1 MSATNLRALLAR
13 YPELAAVLAAAII
26 GLSVQRPLAWL
37 AARQGINVLLAV
49 LVFATAVTIEPAAL
63 RRAAAAWRPLL
74 AALAIG
80 VTVLPAL
87 AWAAGRIVPAGPL
100 RDGVLTVGLAP
111 CEIASVATTA
121 MASGEAAIAAGLL
134 IGSTVAAVAVAGP
147 ILALEAGHAGFS
159 PSGVIGNLALVVALP
174 LAVGIALRASAGPAA
189 DVRAE
194 RAPTRISLR
203 AWLPATT
210 RALATPRA
218 QRIAS
223 HVALAAVAALVALI
237 AAEVHFSAGYAA
249 VAGALVVFLL
259 ASVVV
264 GRLLGLR
271 APRPVAAAL
280 LLTTS
285 MRDFAI
291 AAGLAAAAF
300 GPAAAAPLGLYG
312 ILVLVWGTAAAGA
325 LRRRTAATECQ
336 HGTLPSQSAC
346 NSAPIRTG
354 DWPWISR
361 LQPLASCPT
370 TCATLVLW
378 LCERNAL
385 FLCLRNWRGLW
396 RRQPGLR
403 A

>member
-1 MSATNLRALLAR
+1 MKPAANLRALLAR
-13 YPELAAVLAAAII
+13 YPELAAVLVAAII

-63 RRAAAAWRPLL
+63 RRAAAAWPRLL

-87 AWAAGRIVPAGPL
+87 SWTVARMVPAGPL

-121 MASGEAAIAAGLL
+121 MARGEAAIAAGAL
-134 IGSTVAAVAVAGP
+134 IGSTVIAVAIAGP

-159 PSGVIGNLALVVALP
+159 PGGVIANLALVVALP
-174 LAVGIALRASAGPAA
+174 LAAGIALRASARPSA

-194 RAPTRISLR
+194 RSRRAPDPPPPGIRDERPLRASDPPAVGVPEERAPTRIAWR
-203 AWLPATT
+203 AWSATA

-218 QRIAS
+218 QRAAS

-237 AAEVHFSAGYAA
+237 AAEVHLSAGYAT
-249 VAGALVVFLL
+249 VAAALVVFLL
-259 ASVVV
+259 ASAVV

-291 AAGLAAAAF
+291 AAGLATAAF

-325 LRRRTAATECQ
+325 LRRGHPRPPP
-336 HGTLPSQSAC
+336 GP
-346 NSAPIRTG
+346 API
-354 DWPWISR
+354 P
-361 LQPLASCPT
+361 
-370 TCATLVLW
+370 
-378 LCERNAL
+378 E
-385 FLCLRNWRGLW
+385 
-396 RRQPGLR
+396 
-403 A
+403 

>member
-1 MSATNLRALLAR
+1 MSAANLRALLAR
-13 YPELAAVLAAAII
+13 YPELAAVLVAAII

-37 AARQGINVLLAV
+37 DARQGINVLLAV

-87 AWAAGRIVPAGPL
+87 AWAAACMVPAGPL
-100 RDGVLTVGLAP
+100 RDGVLMVGLAP

-121 MASGEAAIAAGLL
+121 MAGGEAAVAAGLL

-159 PSGVIGNLALVVALP
+159 PGGVIGNLALVVVLP
-174 LAVGIALRASAGPAA
+174 LAAGIALRASAPPAA
-189 DVRAE
+189 GVRAE
-194 RAPTRISLR
+194 RSPTRISLR
-203 AWLPATT
+203 AWLPATA

-218 QRIAS
+218 QWIAS
-223 HVALAAVAALVALI
+223 RVALGAVAALVALI

-249 VAGALVVFLL
+249 VAAALVVFLL
-259 ASVVV
+259 ASAVV

-325 LRRRTAATECQ
+325 LRR
-336 HGTLPSQSAC
+336 
-346 NSAPIRTG
+346 
-354 DWPWISR
+354 
-361 LQPLASCPT
+361 
-370 TCATLVLW
+370 
-378 LCERNAL
+378 
-385 FLCLRNWRGLW
+385 
-396 RRQPGLR
+396 
-403 A
+403 

>member
-1 MSATNLRALLAR
+1 MGHRPPSRASPSQATARSGDASSRVRGLLAS

-87 AWAAGRIVPAGPL
+87 AWAAARLVPGGPL

-121 MASGEAAIAAGLL
+121 MAAGEAAVAAGLL
-134 IGSTVAAVAVAGP
+134 IGSTVAAVAVACP

-174 LAVGIALRASAGPAA
+174 LAVGIALRASAEPAA
-189 DVRAE
+189 GVQAEQSPRASAPPAAGVRAEQSPRASAPPAAGVRAERSPRASAPPAAGVRAE

-203 AWLPATT
+203 AWLSATT

-249 VAGALVVFLL
+249 VAAALVVFLL

-325 LRRRTAATECQ
+325 LRHRE
-336 HGTLPSQSAC
+336 
-346 NSAPIRTG
+346 
-354 DWPWISR
+354 
-361 LQPLASCPT
+361 
-370 TCATLVLW
+370 
-378 LCERNAL
+378 
-385 FLCLRNWRGLW
+385 
-396 RRQPGLR
+396 
-403 A
+403 

>member
-1 MSATNLRALLAR
+1 MGHRPPSRASPSQATARSGDASSRVRGLLAS

-74 AALAIG
+74 AALAVG

-87 AWAAGRIVPAGPL
+87 AWAAARLVPAGPL

-121 MASGEAAIAAGLL
+121 MAGGEAAVAAGLL

-159 PSGVIGNLALVVALP
+159 PGGVIGNLALVVALP

-189 DVRAE
+189 GVQAEQSPRAPAPPAVGVRAERSLRAPAPPAAGVGEE

-203 AWLPATT
+203 ARLSATT

-237 AAEVHFSAGYAA
+237 AAEVHFSAGYVA
-249 VAGALVVFLL
+249 VAAALVVFLL
-259 ASVVV
+259 ASAVA

-271 APRPVAAAL
+271 TPRPVAAAL

-325 LRRRTAATECQ
+325 LRR
-336 HGTLPSQSAC
+336 
-346 NSAPIRTG
+346 
-354 DWPWISR
+354 
-361 LQPLASCPT
+361 
-370 TCATLVLW
+370 
-378 LCERNAL
+378 
-385 FLCLRNWRGLW
+385 
-396 RRQPGLR
+396 
-403 A
+403 

>member
-1 MSATNLRALLAR
+1 VRGLLAS

-87 AWAAGRIVPAGPL
+87 AWAAARMVPAGPL

-121 MASGEAAIAAGLL
+121 MAGGEAAVAAGLL

-147 ILALEAGHAGFS
+147 ILALEAGRAGFS
-159 PSGVIGNLALVVALP
+159 PGGVIGNLALVVVLP
-174 LAVGIALRASAGPAA
+174 LAAGIALRASAAAA
-189 DVRAE
+189 DARAE
-194 RAPTRISLR
+194 RSPTRISLL

-218 QRIAS
+218 QRAAS

-249 VAGALVVFLL
+249 VAAALVVFLL
-259 ASVVV
+259 ASAVV

-336 HGTLPSQSAC
+336 HGTLPSQSA
-346 NSAPIRTG
+346 
-354 DWPWISR
+354 
-361 LQPLASCPT
+361 SCPT

-378 LCERNAL
+378 LSERNAL